1 MMSSDWRKGYSALIV
16 FIACGFV
23 LSCMGVAGQN
33 NTQKGSTGGS
43 ADPALPPTIAI
54 TAPVANATVNGTI
67 AITVTVSGSSIA
79 GVQYQVDGGN
89 LGAEVTQAPYSGSF
103 NTTSVADG
111 NHIISAIVMDVQG
124 KTASASVTV
133 KVSNSSSTTDTT
145 PPAVSISS
153 PTTGATVSGT
163 INITATAT
171 DNVGVVGVQFMID
184 GTNFGNEVIAP
195 SVFSIALDTTK
206 LSNGIHSIAARAR
219 DAAGNTSTSTLV
231 NVTVSNTTQPDTTP
245 PSVSITQPSANAT
258 LSGTVTLA
266 VNATDNVGVAGIQFK
281 LDGSNLGVELTTSPF
296 QTTWNTVN
304 ATNGSHVLTA
314 VARDAAGNSG
324 TSAPVTVT
332 VSNTA
337 PPPSSDANS
346 YAGRCAQAGVV
357 RCYAFD
363 TQPAQVTSGTTTAGI
378 DPAWDGS
385 YRAVLDTNVYASG
398 GGSLRFDIPAAAG
411 ANSAGEFHMDFADDF
426 SVQFG
431 NGSPNGNEF
440 FIQWRQRF
448 DDNYVNLNASS
459 AGGGGEKQIII
470 GMGDQNPT
478 VSGQRTYVANSC
490 TDMHLVVTNPYYNNV
505 PRMYHNCGTKDGGG
519 YQTLEPAANGDYQL
533 QDAIGCLR
541 SAVVN
546 GTFTNCAKY
555 FPNEWMTFQIHV
567 KAGKDYSPFSESVG
581 SAPANPNSR
590 NYHHDS
596 TVELWIARENQPSK
610 LVLSLTDFDLVQHD
624 TLGGA
629 QPYTWW
635 QTNNLVPRYGK
646 VWLLPYD
653 TGRSASVTLTP
664 ATTWYDEL
672 IVSKNRIPDP
682 GVHTPN
688 PPDDLIAVAKSANS
702 VQLNWQINQNVSSA
716 DNETQ
721 FVIERCSGYT
731 YTDCYSGTSSWT
743 QIGIV
748 GPGVNTYID
757 NSPAAGQP
765 YSYRV
770 RADNAAGSSAYSNAA
785 MNVPGAVADVQ
796 AVANSSTLVTVT
808 WSQSAPASQTGFQI
822 ERCIGTYAVCGQNN
836 SAYTILNNSIPATTM
851 TYQDNTV
858 VSGTT
863 YTYRVKSMNWFGSY
877 KSWGEIYNITSYG
890 GAATISQVTVP

>member
-1 MMSSDWRKGYSALIV
+1 MILFLSRVPLTIRV
-16 FIACGFV
+16 GF
-23 LSCMGVAGQN
+23 LLFFA
-33 NTQKGSTGGS
+33 
-43 ADPALPPTIAI
+43 
-54 TAPVANATVNGTI
+54 
-67 AITVTVSGSSIA
+67 
-79 GVQYQVDGGN
+79 
-89 LGAEVTQAPYSGSF
+89 
-103 NTTSVADG
+103 
-111 NHIISAIVMDVQG
+111 
-124 KTASASVTV
+124 
-133 KVSNSSSTTDTT
+133 
-145 PPAVSISS
+145 
-153 PTTGATVSGT
+153 
-163 INITATAT
+163 
-171 DNVGVVGVQFMID
+171 FMVY
-184 GTNFGNEVIAP
+184 GEQRP
-195 SVFSIALDTTK
+195 
-206 LSNGIHSIAARAR
+206 
-219 DAAGNTSTSTLV
+219 
-231 NVTVSNTTQPDTTP
+231 
-245 PSVSITQPSANAT
+245 
-258 LSGTVTLA
+258 
-266 VNATDNVGVAGIQFK
+266 
-281 LDGSNLGVELTTSPF
+281 
-296 QTTWNTVN
+296 
-304 ATNGSHVLTA
+304 
-314 VARDAAGNSG
+314 
-324 TSAPVTVT
+324 
-332 VSNTA
+332 
-337 PPPSSDANS
+337 ANS
-346 YAGRCAQAGVV
+346 DHPTDFELRCRMPGVV

-688 PPDDLIAVAKSANS
+688 PPDDLIAVGNPDGTTTLRWRINHG
-702 VQLNWQINQNVSSA
+702 LNKEDQELGFI
-716 DNETQ
+716 
-721 FVIERCSGYT
+721 IESCNGYI
-731 YTDCYSGTSSWT
+731 YSDCYANPKRFRQVGRVGSG
-743 QIGIV
+743 INEYV
-748 GPGVNTYID
+748 D
-757 NSPAAGQP
+757 KRAAKGNP
-765 YSYRV
+765 TSYRV
-770 RADNAAGSSAYSNAA
+770 AAVNGFGESAYSNAA
-785 MNVPGAVADVQ
+785 TNVPGPVSDVTAKVQ
-796 AVANSSTLVTVT
+796 SSTSILIT
-808 WSQSAPASQTGFQI
+808 WHQGGPESQTEFQV
-822 ERCIGTYAVCGQNN
+822 ERCSGTYITCGMKDGSYSVIASRLDRNTRQFLDRKAVPNQ
-836 SAYTILNNSIPATTM
+836 
-851 TYQDNTV
+851 
-858 VSGTT
+858 T
-863 YTYRVKSMNWFGSY
+863 YTYRVKSSNVFGSY
-877 KSWGEIYNITSYG
+877 RSWGEVYGQTSYG
-890 GAATISQVTVP
+890 GAATISQATTPSN